1 MKVEWMGGG
10 ARSDGQVPRTARHGH
25 RVYHSCEVLTARAHG
40 QIPLDGF
47 LRMMEA
53 MKIHGM
59 KSGATQEHAMGGPS
73 RGR

>member
-1 MKVEWMGGG
+1 MQQEWMGG
-10 ARSDGQVPRTARHGH
+10 ATRED
-25 RVYHSCEVLTARAHG
+25 G

-59 KSGATQEHAMGGPS
+59 KSGAMQLHAMGDPS
-73 RGR
+73 CGR